1 MLQAFQALIITL
13 TLSTITLADVFM
25 TELTDPQNSSDAGRY
40 VELYNNG
47 DSDVDLSSGW
57 ALLRWTNGNS
67 DPQSPKSLDGTI
79 TAGGFYIICNN
90 ADKFN
95 ATYGLTCDQDIGTGG
110 PADSNGDDNIALLDA
125 SGTIVDM
132 FGVAGEDGTGTGHE
146 FEDGRAE
153 RAESA
158 TSASAVWNEAD

>member
-1 MLQAFQALIITL
+1 MLKTIQALIITL
-13 TLSTITLADVFM
+13 SLIATSFADVIM

-57 ALLRWTNGNS
+57 ALLRWTNGNA

-79 TAGGFYIICNN
+79 TAGGFYIVCNN

-95 ATYGLTCDQDIGTGG
+95 ATYGLTCDQDVGTDG

-125 SGTIVDM
+125 SGAIVDM
-132 FGVAGEDGTGTGHE
+132 FGVAGVRG
-146 FEDGRAE
+146 A
-153 RAESA
+153 
-158 TSASAVWNEAD
+158 